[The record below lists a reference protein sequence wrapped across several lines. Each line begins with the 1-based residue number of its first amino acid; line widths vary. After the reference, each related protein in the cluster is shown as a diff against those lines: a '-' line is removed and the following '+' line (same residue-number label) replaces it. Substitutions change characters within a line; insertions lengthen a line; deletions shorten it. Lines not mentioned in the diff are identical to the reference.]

1 MNRNEPQMMF
11 ELGLRTEDLD
21 DVDISV
27 DALYEIYIDYKK
39 DSDLMEKQAEYRA
52 RILNACE
59 EVNSVKWRVKDPL
72 HLIKKII
79 RKKKNPADN
88 PKYANINVSNYR
100 DIITDLIGLRAIFI
114 FKAHWSLVDEY
125 IFNNLN
131 ICSDSIITIYHA
143 NDDDLTLFPKA
154 SLVKKHEGS
163 TYNYK
168 LEQKDSRY
176 RSIHYILQGEKPT
189 GCKIELQARSILDEA
204 WGEIDHHV
212 RYPDNEDNPELLRK
226 MSILNGQI
234 SGCEEHA
241 SQSYNYFTALTLTK
255 LEVSKSE
262 TSVVVENETII
273 TDLIEDSAKVGDSVQ
288 DAKNGYSYKTIIDDI
303 TISSHQNIDYMERLR
318 KIVKS
323 IQPLRDFES
332 YDKNQIQKYLKSNSA
347 VQNATKASKAM
358 EQLVPSTPV
367 MDAINR
373 ISESNS
379 AVQNATKASK
389 AMEQLVPSTPVMD
402 AINRISESNSAVQN
416 ATKASKAMEQLV
428 PSTPVMDAINRISES
443 NDDDS

>member
-1 MNRNEPQMMF
+1 MNKNESQMMF
-11 ELGLRTEDLD
+11 ELGLKTEDLD
-21 DVDISV
+21 DVDISLDV
-27 DALYEIYIDYKK
+27 LYEIYTDYKK
-39 DSDLMEKQAEYRA
+39 DDDLMEKQAEYRA
-52 RILNACE
+52 RILNACK

-79 RKKKNPADN
+79 RKKKKSADN

-131 ICSDSIITIYHA
+131 VCSDSIITIYHA

-154 SLVKKHEGS
+154 SLVKKHEGL

-176 RSIHYILQGEKPT
+176 RSIHYILQEEKPT
-189 GCKIELQARSILDEA
+189 GCKMELQARSILDEA

-212 RYPDNEDNPELLRK
+212 RYPDNEDDLELLRK

-255 LEVSKSE
+255 LEVRKLEDSKSE
-262 TSVVVENETII
+262 TPVVLESETVV
-273 TDLIEDSAKVGDSVQ
+273 TDTIEDSANVEEYVQ
-288 DAKNGYSYKTIIDDI
+288 DAKNGDSYESYKELINNIS
-303 TISSHQNIDYMERLR
+303 ISSFENKDRMERLN
-318 KIVKS
+318 KVIKS

-332 YDKNQIQKYLKSNSA
+332 SDKNQIQKYLKSNSTVHDA
-347 VQNATKASKAM
+347 IKASKAM
-358 EQLVPSTPV
+358 EQLVPSQSV
-367 MDAINR
+367 MDTINR
-373 ISESNS
+373 MSG
-379 AVQNATKASK
+379 SK
-389 AMEQLVPSTPVMD
+389 
-402 AINRISESNSAVQN
+402 
-416 ATKASKAMEQLV
+416 
-428 PSTPVMDAINRISES
+428 
-443 NDDDS
+443 DDDES